1 MTGIKQAEYTRTQL
15 RNIPSLRKLA
25 PEPIMEINL
34 ITARKNNVINGETN
48 IIETKKRSIKIKVKI
63 TETIIPN
70 VVAIPHG

>member
-1 MTGIKQAEYTRTQL
+1 
-15 RNIPSLRKLA
+15 
-25 PEPIMEINL
+25 MEINL